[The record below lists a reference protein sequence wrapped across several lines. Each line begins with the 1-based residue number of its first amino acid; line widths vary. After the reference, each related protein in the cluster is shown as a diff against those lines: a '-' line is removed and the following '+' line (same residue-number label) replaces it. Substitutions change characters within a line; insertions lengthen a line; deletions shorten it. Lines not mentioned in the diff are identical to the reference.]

1 MEVIDLNISNDLHR
15 IDFSRQQKP
24 FGFGAQGQ
32 QQQQV
37 FPSNNLLL
45 SNQQRDQ
52 ASMSDALL
60 MSSQRFIPPRQPLL
74 NNGW

>member
-1 MEVIDLNISNDLHR
+1 MEVSNLNILNDLHR

-32 QQQQV
+32 QQQP

-45 SNQQRDQ
+45 SNQQREQ
-52 ASMSDALL
+52 PSISDAFL